1 MRVAAFGVVV
11 AVLVAGCGSA
21 VTSEGSSPP
30 PSATAVSATPNAS
43 GTEDEASSTA
53 AAPQASSSRPAD
65 PPPSD
70 ATEVAVRLGCD
81 EVEPLEPGPGD
92 EPAPS
97 SLVTCILDGSTF
109 TVATYRNAG
118 EVSQVVDQLDE
129 LMGSLTLPGVIGSGE
144 NWVVFALPDIDLPP
158 NMQQRVEESGGVLTP
173 VGP

>member
-21 VTSEGSSPP
+21 VMSEESSPP
-30 PSATAVSATPNAS
+30 PSATAVSASPNAS

-65 PPPSD
+65 LPPSD
-70 ATEVAVRLGCD
+70 ATEVAARLGCD
-81 EVEPLEPGPGD
+81 EVDPLEPGPGD

-97 SLVTCILDGSTF
+97 SLVSCLLDGSTF
-109 TVATYRNAG
+109 TVATYRNSG
-118 EVSQVVDQLDE
+118 EVRRVVDQLDD
-129 LMGSLTLPGVIGSGE
+129 LMGSLTLPGVVGSGD

-158 NMQQRVEESGGVLTP
+158 DMQQRVEASGGVLTP